1 MIFFTLGKKIMNAQ
15 NFSDL
20 DVARGVSMMGSEASL
35 RKILKT
41 VQDSMAGNLPEIAA
55 ALAKGDVVGANR
67 LLHAIK
73 GYVPIF
79 ASDALV
85 AQVTELEKISKTEPV
100 TTVVPLYAALA
111 PRMDALLGEIRH
123 FLAES

>member
-1 MIFFTLGKKIMNAQ
+1 MSAPS
-15 NFSDL
+15 FSTL

-41 VQDSMAGNLPEIAA
+41 VQISMAGNLPEMAQ
-55 ALAKGDVVGANR
+55 ALENGDVASFNR

-85 AQVTELEKISKTEPV
+85 AQVTALEKTSKTEPA
-100 TTVVPLYAALA
+100 TTVAPLYAELA
-111 PRMDALLGEIRH
+111 PLMDTLLAEIRL
-123 FLAES
+123 FVAEI

>member
-1 MIFFTLGKKIMNAQ
+1 MSPEHFF
-15 NFSDL
+15 DL
-20 DVARGVSMMGSEASL
+20 DVPRGVSMMGSEASL

-41 VQDSMAGNLPEIAA
+41 VQGSMAGNLPEIAQ
-55 ALAKGDVVGANR
+55 ALAIDDVASANR

-85 AQVTELEKISKTEPV
+85 AQVTELEMISKTEPV
-100 TTVVPLYAALA
+100 TTVAPLYAELA
-111 PRMDALLGEIRH
+111 PRMEALLGEIRR
-123 FLAES
+123 FLAQS

>member
-1 MIFFTLGKKIMNAQ
+1 MSPDHFFN
-15 NFSDL
+15 L
-20 DVARGVSMMGSEASL
+20 DVPRGVSMMGSEVSL

-41 VQDSMAGNLPEIAA
+41 VQDSMAGNLTEIAQ
-55 ALAKGDVVGANR
+55 ALANDDVASANR

-85 AQVTELEKISKTEPV
+85 AQVTALEMISKTEPAV
-100 TTVVPLYAALA
+100 TVAPLYAELA
-111 PRMDALLGEIRH
+111 PRLAGLLDEIRR
-123 FLAES
+123 FLAQS

>member
-1 MIFFTLGKKIMNAQ
+1 MSAHS
-15 NFSDL
+15 FSTL

-41 VQDSMAGNLPEIAA
+41 VQDSLAGNLPEMAQ
-55 ALAKGDVVGANR
+55 ALEKGDVASFNR

-79 ASDALV
+79 ACDALV
-85 AQVTELEKISKTEPV
+85 AQVTALEKISKTEPV
-100 TTVVPLYAALA
+100 ATVAPLYVELA
-111 PRMDALLGEIRH
+111 PLMDALLAEIRQ
-123 FLAES
+123 FVAEI

>member
-1 MIFFTLGKKIMNAQ
+1 MSAHP
-15 NFSDL
+15 FSNL

-35 RKILKT
+35 RKILTT
-41 VQDSMAGNLPEIAA
+41 VQDSMADDLREMAQ
-55 ALAKGDVVGANR
+55 ALAKDDVASFNR

-79 ASDALV
+79 VSDALV
-85 AQVTELEKISKTEPV
+85 AQVTELEMTSKTESV
-100 TTVVPLYAALA
+100 ATVAPLYAELA

>member
-1 MIFFTLGKKIMNAQ
+1 MSDHS
-15 NFSDL
+15 FSNL

-41 VQDSMAGNLPEIAA
+41 VQDSMAGNLPEMAH
-55 ALAKGDVVGANR
+55 ALAKDDVASFNR

-85 AQVTELEKISKTEPV
+85 AQVTELEMISKTASV
-100 TTVVPLYAALA
+100 TTVAPLYAELA
-111 PRMDALLGEIRH
+111 PRLEALLGEIRS
-123 FLAES
+123 FLAQS

>member
-1 MIFFTLGKKIMNAQ
+1 MSAYP
-15 NFSDL
+15 FSNL
-20 DVARGVSMMGSEASL
+20 DVARGVSMMGSDAAL

-41 VQDSMAGNLPEIAA
+41 VQDSMAGNLPEMAQ
-55 ALAKGDVVGANR
+55 ALAQGDVAGFNR

-79 ASDALV
+79 ASDALA
-85 AQVTELEKISKTEPV
+85 AQVTALEKTSKTEPV
-100 TTVVPLYAALA
+100 SAVAPLYAELA
-111 PRMDALLGEIRH
+111 PHMDALLAEIRL

>member
-1 MIFFTLGKKIMNAQ
+1 MSAHSFTA
-15 NFSDL
+15 L

-41 VQDSMAGNLPEIAA
+41 VQDSMAGNLPEMAQ
-55 ALAKGDVVGANR
+55 ALANDDVASVNR

-79 ASDALV
+79 ASDAMV
-85 AQVTELEKISKTEPV
+85 VQVTELEKISKTEPV
-100 TTVVPLYAALA
+100 ATVAPLYAELV
-111 PRMDALLGEIRH
+111 PRLEALLAEIRS
-123 FLAES
+123 FLAQS

>member
-1 MIFFTLGKKIMNAQ
+1 MNAHP
-15 NFSDL
+15 FSYL

-41 VQDSMAGNLPEIAA
+41 VQDSMAGNLPEMAQ
-55 ALAKGDVVGANR
+55 ALAKDDVASFSR

-73 GYVPIF
+73 GYAPIF

-85 AQVTELEKISKTEPV
+85 AQVTELEKTSKTESV
-100 TTVVPLYAALA
+100 TTVAPLYAELA
-111 PRMDALLGEIRH
+111 PCMEALLGEIRS
-123 FLAES
+123 FLAQS

>member
-1 MIFFTLGKKIMNAQ
+1 MSAH
-15 NFSDL
+15 FSSNL

-41 VQDSMAGNLPEIAA
+41 VQSSMAGNLPEMAQ
-55 ALAKGDVVGANR
+55 ALAQGDVVSFNR

-73 GYVPIF
+73 GYAPIF

-85 AQVTELEKISKTEPV
+85 AQVTTLEETSKTEPA
-100 TTVVPLYAALA
+100 TTVAPLYAELA
-111 PRMDALLGEIRH
+111 PRMEALLAEIQH
-123 FLAES
+123 FLAEN